1 MIVAEAREHSPV
13 DLIPTP
19 ESVMQILTRT
29 GAYRKGHF
37 IYPSGKHASHY
48 FQMPLA
54 FRYYDNAR
62 ILSVGL
68 SRLFRM
74 EKTIASQLPKIS
86 VISPSPGGIMVA
98 FGVREALT
106 AEQIYWA
113 EMEDGRRQFRQ
124 YMSETDVYPAIIV
137 DDILRS
143 GRAMQETFDLCK
155 EIGADVI
162 GCGALVRFE
171 DSPNEFNGVPVKS
184 LLTFDVNFYQN
195 EQEWKTSRSASD
207 VQEEKVRF

>member
-1 MIVAEAREHSPV
+1 MIVAEQRAVSPV
-13 DLIPTP
+13 DLVPSP
-19 ESVMQILTRT
+19 ESVMEILTKT

-37 IYPSGKHASHY
+37 LYPNGKHASHY

-74 EKTIASQLPKIS
+74 EKSIASQLPKVS

-113 EMEDGRRQFRQ
+113 EMEDGKRQFRQ
-124 YMSETDVYPAIIV
+124 FLGEGDVHPAIIV

-143 GRAMQETFDLCK
+143 GKAIKETIDLCK
-155 EIGADVI
+155 EIGTEVI
-162 GCGALVRFE
+162 GLGAIVRFE
-171 DSPNEFNGVPVKS
+171 DSPSEFEGVPVKS
-184 LLTFDVNFYQN
+184 LLTFDVNFYQT
-195 EQEWKTSRSASD
+195 EDEWKQSRSASNAD
-207 VQEEKVRF
+207 EEKVRF

>member
-1 MIVAEAREHSPV
+1 MIVAEQRSVSPV
-13 DLIPTP
+13 DLVPSP
-19 ESVMQILTRT
+19 ESVMEILTKT

-37 IYPSGKHASHY
+37 LYPNGKHASHY

-74 EKTIASQLPKIS
+74 EKSIASQLPKVS

-98 FGVREALT
+98 FGVREALA

-113 EMEDGRRQFRQ
+113 EMEDGKRQFRQ
-124 YMSETDVYPAIIV
+124 FLGEGDVHPAIIV

-143 GRAMQETFDLCK
+143 GKAIKETIDLCK
-155 EIGADVI
+155 EIGTEVI
-162 GCGALVRFE
+162 GLGAIVRFE
-171 DSPNEFNGVPVKS
+171 DSPSEFEGVPVKS
-184 LLTFDVNFYQN
+184 LLTFDVNFYQT
-195 EQEWKTSRSASD
+195 EDEWKHSRSASNAD
-207 VQEEKVRF
+207 EEKVRF

>member
-1 MIVAEAREHSPV
+1 ME
-13 DLIPTP
+13 
-19 ESVMQILTRT
+19 ILSKT
-29 GAYRKGHF
+29 GAYRRGHF
-37 IYPSGKHASHY
+37 VYPNGKHASHY

-74 EKTIASQLPKIS
+74 EKSIASQLPKVS

-113 EMEDGRRQFRQ
+113 EMEDGKRQFRQ
-124 YMSETDVYPAIIV
+124 YMSEGIVHPAIIV

-143 GRAMQETFDLCK
+143 GKAIEETFALCK
-155 EIGADVI
+155 EIGTEVI
-162 GCGALVRFE
+162 GCGVIVKFD
-171 DSPNEFNGVPVKS
+171 DSPNEFSGVPVKS
-184 LLTFDVNFYQN
+184 LMSFDVNFY
-195 EQEWKTSRSASD
+195 ETEEEWRVSRSASET
-207 VQEEKVRF
+207 EEQKVRF

>member
-1 MIVAEAREHSPV
+1 MVNLVPSP
-13 DLIPTP
+13 
-19 ESVMQILTRT
+19 EEVMEILQKT

-54 FRYYDNAR
+54 FRYYNNAR

-74 EKTIASQLPKIS
+74 EKSISSKLPKVS
-86 VISPSPGGIMVA
+86 LISPSPGGIMVA
-98 FGVREALT
+98 FGVREALG

-113 EMEDGRRQFRQ
+113 EMEEGKRQFRQ
-124 YMSETDVYPAIIV
+124 YISDGDVFPAIIV

-143 GRAMQETFDLCK
+143 GRAIQETIKIVQDMGT
-155 EIGADVI
+155 EVI
-162 GCGALVRFE
+162 GIGSIVKFE
-171 DSPNEFNGVPVKS
+171 DAPTDFDGIPVKS
-184 LLTFDVNFYQN
+184 LLSFDVNFYDTKEEWEKSRN
-195 EQEWKTSRSASD
+195 ASETEEQ
-207 VQEEKVRF
+207 KVRF

>member
-1 MIVAEAREHSPV
+1 MV
-13 DLIPTP
+13 DLVPSS
-19 ESVMQILTRT
+19 ESVMKILQET

-37 IYPSGKHASHY
+37 IYPNGKHASHY

-68 SRLFRM
+68 SRCFRM
-74 EKTIASQLPKIS
+74 EKSIAGRLPKVS

-98 FGVREALT
+98 FGVREALN

-113 EMEDGRRQFRQ
+113 EMEEGKRQFRQ
-124 YMSETDVYPAIIV
+124 YMAESDVYPAIIV

-143 GRAMQETFDLCK
+143 GRAVQETFDLCK
-155 EIGADVI
+155 EIGAEVI
-162 GCGALVRFE
+162 GCGVIAKFE
-171 DSPNEFNGVPVKS
+171 DAPKEFEGIPVKN
-184 LLTFDVNFYQN
+184 LLSFDVNFY
-195 EQEWKTSRSASD
+195 ETEDEWKISRSASEAD
-207 VQEEKVRF
+207 EEKVRF

>member
-1 MIVAEAREHSPV
+1 MVN
-13 DLIPTP
+13 LIPP
-19 ESVMQILTRT
+19 SESVMEILQKT

-37 IYPSGKHASHY
+37 IYPNGKHASHY

-54 FRYYDNAR
+54 FRFYDNAR

-74 EKTIASQLPKIS
+74 EKSISSRLPKVS

-98 FGVREALT
+98 FGVREALS

-113 EMEDGRRQFRQ
+113 EMEEGKRQFRQ
-124 YMSETDVYPAIIV
+124 YMSDSDVHPAIIV

-155 EIGADVI
+155 EIGAEVI
-162 GCGALVRFE
+162 GCGAIVKF
-171 DSPNEFNGVPVKS
+171 DDAPNEFNGIPVKT
-184 LLTFDVNFYQN
+184 LMTFDVNFYKT
-195 EQEWKTSRSASD
+195 EEEWKHSRSASEA
-207 VQEEKVRF
+207 EEQKVRF

>member
-1 MIVAEAREHSPV
+1 MV
-13 DLIPTP
+13 DLIPSA
-19 ESVMQILTRT
+19 ESVMSILQDT

-37 IYPSGKHASHY
+37 VYPNGKHASHY

-68 SRLFRM
+68 SRMFRM
-74 EKTIASQLPKIS
+74 EKGISSRLPKVSI
-86 VISPSPGGIMVA
+86 ISPSPGGIMVA

-113 EMEDGRRQFRQ
+113 EMEEGKRQFRQ
-124 YMSETDVYPAIIV
+124 YIGEGDVHPAIIV

-143 GRAMQETFDLCK
+143 GRAISETIELVK
-155 EIGADVI
+155 GLGSEVI
-162 GCGALVRFE
+162 GIGTIVKFE
-171 DSPNEFNGVPVKS
+171 DAPTEFDGIPVKS
-184 LLTFDVNFYQN
+184 LLTFDVNFYEN
-195 EQEWKTSRSASD
+195 EEEWSVSRNASES
-207 VQEEKVRF
+207 EEQKVRF

>member
-1 MIVAEAREHSPV
+1 MV
-13 DLIPTP
+13 DLVATNDSVDLVPTAD
-19 ESVMQILTRT
+19 SVMKILRDTN
-29 GAYRKGHF
+29 AYRKGHF
-37 IYPSGKHASHY
+37 IYPNGKHASHY

-74 EKTIASQLPKIS
+74 EKTISSRLPKVS

-98 FGVREALT
+98 FGVREALS
-106 AEQIYWA
+106 AHQIYWA

-124 YMSETDVYPAIIV
+124 YIGTGDVYPTIIV

-143 GRAMQETFDLCK
+143 GNAMKETFDLVK
-155 EIGADVI
+155 ELGAEVI
-162 GCGALVRFE
+162 GCGAIVKFE
-171 DSPNEFNGVPVKS
+171 DSPTDFDGVPVKS
-184 LLTFDVNFYQN
+184 LLTFDVNFYETEDQ
-195 EQEWKTSRSASD
+195 WKHSRSASD
-207 VQEEKVRF
+207 AAEEKVRF

>member
-1 MIVAEAREHSPV
+1 MVNLVPQP
-13 DLIPTP
+13 D
-19 ESVMQILTRT
+19 SVMEILSKT
-29 GAYRKGHF
+29 GAYRRGHF
-37 IYPSGKHASHY
+37 VYPNGKHASHY

-74 EKTIASQLPKIS
+74 EKSIASQLPKVS

-113 EMEDGRRQFRQ
+113 EMEDGKRQFRQ
-124 YMSETDVYPAIIV
+124 YMSEGIVHPAIIV

-143 GRAMQETFDLCK
+143 GKAIEETFALCK
-155 EIGADVI
+155 EIGTEVI
-162 GCGALVRFE
+162 GCGVIVKFD
-171 DSPNEFNGVPVKS
+171 DSPNEFSGVPVKS
-184 LLTFDVNFYQN
+184 LMSFDVNFY
-195 EQEWKTSRSASD
+195 ETEEEWRVSRSASET
-207 VQEEKVRF
+207 EEQKVRF

>member
-1 MIVAEAREHSPV
+1 ME
-13 DLIPTP
+13 
-19 ESVMQILTRT
+19 ILTKT
-29 GAYRKGHF
+29 GAYRRGHF
-37 IYPSGKHASHY
+37 IYPNGKHASHY

-74 EKTIASQLPKIS
+74 EKTIASQLPRVS

-113 EMEDGRRQFRQ
+113 EMENGKRQFRQ
-124 YMSETDVYPAIIV
+124 YMSEGEVHPAIIV

-143 GRAMQETFDLCK
+143 GKAIEDTFALCK
-155 EIGADVI
+155 EIGTEVI
-162 GCGALVRFE
+162 GCGVIVKFE
-171 DSPNEFNGVPVKS
+171 DAPKEFSGIPVKN
-184 LLTFDVNFYQN
+184 LLSFDVNFY
-195 EQEWKTSRSASD
+195 ETEEEWKVSRSASEA
-207 VQEEKVRF
+207 EEQKVRF

>member
-1 MIVAEAREHSPV
+1 MEEAV
-13 DLIPTP
+13 DLVPSA
-19 ESVMQILTRT
+19 ESVMNILHNT

-37 IYPSGKHASHY
+37 VYPNGKHASHY

-74 EKTIASQLPKIS
+74 EKAIASQLPKVS

-98 FGVREALT
+98 FGVREALS

-113 EMEDGRRQFRQ
+113 EMEDGKRQFRQ
-124 YMSETDVYPAIIV
+124 YMSESEVHPVIIV

-143 GRAMQETFDLCK
+143 GRAIKETVDLCK
-155 EIGADVI
+155 DIGTEVI
-162 GCGALVRFE
+162 GVGVIAKFE
-171 DSPNEFNGVPVKS
+171 DAPNDFDGVPVKS
-184 LLTFDVNFYQN
+184 LLSFDVNFYEN
-195 EQEWKTSRSASD
+195 EGEWKKSRSATD
-207 VQEEKVRF
+207 VEQEKVRF